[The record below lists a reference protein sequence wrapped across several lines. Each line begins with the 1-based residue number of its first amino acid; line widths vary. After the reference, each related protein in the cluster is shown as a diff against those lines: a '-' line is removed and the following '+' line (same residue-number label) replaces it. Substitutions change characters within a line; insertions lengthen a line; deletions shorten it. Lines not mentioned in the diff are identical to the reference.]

1 MTTQQ
6 GVWRAMAAGVLAL
19 AAHGA
24 QAMTDAELAQ
34 RLQAR
39 FAGDRTGLCV
49 AAAVIDGAQVARAH
63 VCAKPRADGGPGD
76 DAAFEIG
83 SVTKTMTAALVAD
96 LIQSGR
102 WSLDDPIAKHL
113 PPGTVVPRQGER
125 QILVQIG
132 RAHV

>member
-6 GVWRAMAAGVLAL
+6 GVLRAMAAGVLAL

-39 FAGDRTGLCV
+39 FAGDRT
-49 AAAVIDGAQVARAH
+49 
-63 VCAKPRADGGPGD
+63 
-76 DAAFEIG
+76 E
-83 SVTKTMTAALVAD
+83 
-96 LIQSGR
+96 
-102 WSLDDPIAKHL
+102 
-113 PPGTVVPRQGER
+113 
-125 QILVQIG
+125 IG